1 MTVLLPSEP
10 LVSINGTTLSPA
22 QAAVVRV
29 AIENMG
35 LFLNDSPAKADADLG
50 QELAD
55 AYRGR
60 VKQLQR
66 MMYSGRPRR

>member
-10 LVSINGTTLSPA
+10 IITINGTTLSPA
-22 QAAVVRV
+22 QAAVARV

-35 LFLNDSPAKADADLG
+35 LFLNDNPAGANTDLG

-55 AYRGR
+55 AYRDR

-66 MMYSGRPRR
+66 MMYNGRPRR